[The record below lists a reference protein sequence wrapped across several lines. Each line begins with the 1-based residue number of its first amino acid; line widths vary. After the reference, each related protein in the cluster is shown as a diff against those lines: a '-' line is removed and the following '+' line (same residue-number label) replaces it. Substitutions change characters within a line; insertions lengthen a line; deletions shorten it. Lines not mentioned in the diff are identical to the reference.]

1 MTVPIPVQFTVQIRL
16 EDNDAEYLD
25 QITTQLQNELAE
37 MPVESVRRIGAAQGP
52 KGAKG
57 EANVLGAL
65 SISVLP
71 DELPKII
78 QYCQEWAEREPGRR
92 VDYKGNIDGKD
103 VEFSGTLEE
112 LQRFLRSLLPP
123 ADTAPASP
131 PA

>member
-1 MTVPIPVQFTVQIRL
+1 MTVSIPVQFTVQIRL

-25 QITTQLQNELAE
+25 QLTTQLQNELQD
-37 MPVESVRRIGAAQGP
+37 MPVETVRRVGAAQGP

-57 EANVLGAL
+57 EATVLGAL

-78 QYCQEWAEREPGRR
+78 QYCQEWAEREPGRQ
-92 VDYKGNIDGKD
+92 VEYKGNIGGKD
-103 VEFSGTLEE
+103 VEFAGTLED
-112 LQRFLRSLLPP
+112 LPRFLRSLLPP

-131 PA
+131 PV